1 MNKFISNIN
10 DISFTLK
17 LNLFRFNPCKEWIY
31 LKLKFKGLYV
41 DFHELCME
49 LARQGITDE
58 QLAENMK
65 ALYDISIKNA
75 SNDRKV
81 EIAKRY
87 VEKKRFNEGADS
99 SF

>member
-1 MNKFISNIN
+1 MDKFISNIN

-41 DFHELCME
+41 DFHEICME
-49 LARQGITDE
+49 LSRQGITDE
-58 QLAENMK
+58 ELVDNMTAIYEILEK
-65 ALYDISIKNA
+65 KTSR
-75 SNDRKV
+75 DRKV

-87 VEKKRFNEGADS
+87 VEKKRANEGVDS